1 MKKFVYQVAGF
12 EFVDT
17 EAFGTAWREAKVK
30 AADLNTAVY
39 RLVIKDGDVRQEV
52 YLKAGCFLNAMLAEP
67 KDIKIF

>member
-30 AADLNTAVY
+30 ATELNAAIY
-39 RLVIKDGDVRQEV
+39 RLVIKGEDVQQQV
-52 YLKAGCFLNAMLAEP
+52 YLKAGCFLTTDLATADAV
-67 KDIKIF
+67 KVF